1 MTDRVFE
8 DAISFEVTAKYSSV
22 EVYIYENREVK
33 ITAKEEDGW
42 MSQYAGCNLTA
53 EEATRLKEFLI
64 RSGY

>member
-1 MTDRVFE
+1 MTTRVYE

-22 EVYIYENREVK
+22 EFYIYENREIK

-42 MSQYAGCNLTA
+42 MSQYASFNLTA
-53 EEATRLKEFLI
+53 EEATRLKEFLV